1 MSKKVLVVDDD
12 TQIREALRKVL
23 QVEGYEV
30 AVAADGQEGIEQ
42 FQRVSPHLLLLDLN
56 LPVKSGW
63 DAFERL
69 TSLNPLV
76 PVIIITGQR
85 NQAELAAQAGV
96 GALFEKP
103 LDVPLLLQTMRELLA
118 EPPDTHLK
126 RLAGLHRFAGHAQPK
141 PARED

>member
-12 TQIREALRKVL
+12 AQIREALRKVL
-23 QVEGYEV
+23 QAEGYEV
-30 AVAADGQEGIEQ
+30 ALAADGQEGIEQ

-103 LDVPLLLQTMRELLA
+103 LDVPLLLQTMKELLA
-118 EPPDTHLK
+118 EPPETNLK
-126 RLAGLHRFAGHAQPK
+126 RLAGLRHFARHAQPK
-141 PARED
+141 AAPND